1 MLSLCSR
8 QIAFARRL
16 RHGLRAPSAHSNCAN
31 DRLKILLRIIEK
43 DRRLR
48 NFTDVITFALGR
60 RGETFVTFLFV
71 SEVIAYL
78 IALIVL
84 FSDSMAVVLPVYSS
98 DQWKLLGL
106 IFIIP
111 TTFLPLR
118 YLSFSSGL
126 GILSTWLLVAILI
139 FTGLVNPTG
148 PGSIRDPAPTDL
160 WPTHGFWKLCSVFG
174 LLISGFGGHG
184 LIPNLIHDMA
194 DPHQADLVC
203 DASYA
208 VAMIVYVLVAVFG
221 YLMYG
226 RDVSDEISKDLAR
239 TPGVTKALN
248 AFAVWMV
255 ALNPLTKI
263 ALGIRPLADM
273 IFTRLGLHKTE
284 LVPLGA
290 PTPRYVTR
298 PPSPASD
305 AAAETEAIAERTENT
320 AIGNLIQDGADAQ
333 VRAYQRAAR
342 AAEAATAAGATGA
355 GAPGIGESGFS
366 AYVDASSSFSRIGYD
381 PAASLLQPRN
391 AAAHARRER
400 IKALT
405 RHAVRLAL
413 AVLFVAGALA
423 TPSFERVMGLLGS
436 GFASLTLI
444 IIPVWAGAE
453 VFGWRWYHYFA
464 IGVAVVLGTLGTI
477 AAFK

>member
-1 MLSLCSR
+1 MRLLAAARTNVRLLRSLT
-8 QIAFARRL
+8 
-16 RHGLRAPSAHSNCAN
+16 H
-31 DRLKILLRIIEK
+31 RLKILLRIIEK

-48 NFTDVITFALGR
+48 NFTDVIGYALGT
-60 RGETFVTFLFV
+60 RGEAIVTFLFV
-71 SEVIAYL
+71 IEVCAWV

-84 FSDSMAVVLPVYSS
+84 FSDSLALVLPQYTS

-106 IFIIP
+106 LFIVP

-139 FTGLVNPTG
+139 FTGLVNPKA

-160 WPTHGFWKLCSVFG
+160 WPAHGFWKLCSVFG

-203 DASYA
+203 DFSYA
-208 VAMIVYVLVAVFG
+208 VAMAVYVLVAVFG

-239 TPGVTKALN
+239 TPGVTKALST
-248 AFAVWMV
+248 FAVWMV

-273 IFTRLGLHKTE
+273 IFTRWGLHKTE

-298 PPSPASD
+298 PPSPVS
-305 AAAETEAIAERTENT
+305 ETEIDNTENT
-320 AIGNLIQDGADAQ
+320 AVGNLIQDVEDAQ
-333 VRAYQRAAR
+333 SAAYQRALR
-342 AAEAATAAGATGA
+342 DAEAVN
-355 GAPGIGESGFS
+355 ESGFS
-366 AYVDASSSFSRIGYD
+366 AYVDASSSFSRVGYD
-381 PAASLLQPRN
+381 PAASLFQPRN

-400 IKALT
+400 MKALS
-405 RHAVRLAL
+405 RHAIRLVL
-413 AVLFVAGALA
+413 AFLFVAGALA
-423 TPSFERVMGLLGS
+423 MPSFERVMGLLGS

-444 IIPVWAGAE
+444 IIPVWAGAK
-453 VFGWRWYHYFA
+453 VFGWRWYHGLA
-464 IGVAVVLGTLGTI
+464 IGVSAVAGVLGTI